1 MEHAERLS
9 GHTAALLTA
18 RRRRWRQGEA
28 LLELTGRLMGK
39 ALWDGVLLDAAL
51 APFFVHKLTG
61 QHSYLEELPQ
71 LDAVLYQSLMQLKR
85 YEGDVTD
92 LCLDFTVRDFT
103 LPPRTHTHTHT
114 EPVYPRQSQSRIPLG
129 HIGCLLQV

>member
-1 MEHAERLS
+1 
-9 GHTAALLTA
+9 
-18 RRRRWRQGEA
+18 
-28 LLELTGRLMGK
+28 LELTGRLMGK

-103 LPPRTHTHTHT
+103 LPWAGCTRAGGLCDRLT
-114 EPVYPRQSQSRIPLG
+114 LG
-129 HIGCLLQV
+129 GKHGSTLG